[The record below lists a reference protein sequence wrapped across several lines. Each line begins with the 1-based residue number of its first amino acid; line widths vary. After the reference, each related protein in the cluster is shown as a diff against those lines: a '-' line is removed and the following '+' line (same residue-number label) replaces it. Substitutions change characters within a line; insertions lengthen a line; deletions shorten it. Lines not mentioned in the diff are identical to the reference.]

1 MSDNSNN
8 NSNSNNSLFEG
19 IKKLKIKNSKT
30 KKKQQL
36 KTVRF
41 NNIRKNRSRQLI
53 RTYHHKIPMGLEN
66 ILARKSH
73 KKGSLTIPKDL
84 KEEEKEILRN
94 SLKRFTKTKKE
105 REQRILLYIDYLK
118 QKRNFNETNNSAYF
132 LSSEEKE
139 LLNSIEL

>member
-1 MSDNSNN
+1 MSDNS

-30 KKKQQL
+30 KKKQL
-36 KTVRF
+36 RF

-66 ILARKSH
+66 VLARKSH

-84 KEEEKEILRN
+84 TEEEKEILRN
-94 SLKRFTKTKKE
+94 SVKRFTK
-105 REQRILLYIDYLK
+105 QRK
-118 QKRNFNETNNSAYF
+118 NVNNVFYC
-132 LSSEEKE
+132 
-139 LLNSIEL
+139 I